1 MSKNY
6 KDTEDVVR
14 NIEAAKAK
22 VHPIPAIKYKI
33 ASHSMKQRNETHK
46 NKIEFFTD
54 HSKLIAEYKASEQF
68 WQNSQ
73 ETIKQSFSEEI
84 RDNDGISEEYQ
95 QLINS
100 FKDDL
105 DEQLSNEEEEE
116 NENKE
121 KQQKKNEEYKP
132 ELPSYFSALLPS
144 EEDEKLLSKKR
155 RQENQHQTAE
165 EFRSLWESIAQNERE
180 LQNDL
185 ADERRQL
192 FSALRRIKEDVRG
205 CGPETFEG
213 RILEI
218 KENINTFKKKLNQQ
232 KTELNKEENE
242 AQADL
247 DSSVIVNPRTVADM
261 NLLFAEKF
269 SYFNDYTPISSI
281 NALNSQRKAYHQQ

>member
-1 MSKNY
+1 MLAVRKRANAPRTVMSKKY

-33 ASHSMKQRNETHK
+33 ASHSMKQRNETQK

-54 HSKLIAEYKASEQF
+54 HSKLIAEYKASEQL

-73 ETIKQSFSEEI
+73 ETILQSFSEEI
-84 RDNDGISEEYQ
+84 RDNDGIQEEYQ
-95 QLINS
+95 QLNDS

-105 DEQLSNEEEEE
+105 DEQQSNEEEEE

-132 ELPSYFSALLPS
+132 EIPSFFSVLLPS

-165 EFRSLWESIAQNERE
+165 EFRSLWESIIQNERE

-185 ADERRQL
+185 ID
-192 FSALRRIKEDVRG
+192 
-205 CGPETFEG
+205 
-213 RILEI
+213 
-218 KENINTFKKKLNQQ
+218 
-232 KTELNKEENE
+232 
-242 AQADL
+242 
-247 DSSVIVNPRTVADM
+247 
-261 NLLFAEKF
+261 
-269 SYFNDYTPISSI
+269 
-281 NALNSQRKAYHQQ
+281 

>member
-1 MSKNY
+1 MSKKY

-33 ASHSMKQRNETHK
+33 ASHSMKQRNETQK

-54 HSKLIAEYKASEQF
+54 HSKLIAEYKASEQL

-73 ETIKQSFSEEI
+73 ETIQQSFSEEI

-95 QLINS
+95 QLIDS
-100 FKDDL
+100 FKNDL
-105 DEQLSNEEEEE
+105 DEQQSNEEEEE
-116 NENKE
+116 ENDNKE

-132 ELPSYFSALLPS
+132 EIPSFFSALLPS
-144 EEDEKLLSKKR
+144 EEDEKLLGKKR

-165 EFRSLWESIAQNERE
+165 EFRSLWESIVQNERE

-185 ADERRQL
+185 VDERRSL
-192 FSALRRIKEDVRG
+192 SRIKEDVKG

-218 KENINTFKKKLNQQ
+218 KENMNQFKKKLNQQ

-247 DSSVIVNPRTVADM
+247 DSSVIVNPRRQTIAS
-261 NLLFAEKF
+261 L
-269 SYFNDYTPISSI
+269 SSI
-281 NALNSQRKAYHQQ
+281 SVSQIVEMNNQDIR